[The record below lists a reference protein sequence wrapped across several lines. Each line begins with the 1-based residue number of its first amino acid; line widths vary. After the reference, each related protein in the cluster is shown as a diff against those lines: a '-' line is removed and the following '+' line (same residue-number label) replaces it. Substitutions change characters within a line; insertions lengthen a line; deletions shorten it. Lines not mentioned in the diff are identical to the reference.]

1 MRCRQ
6 ARLRL
11 TGSRQDESAGTEDRE
26 LIDHLNQ
33 CPACAREAAAAGTIR
48 QMFAVASVNDMEN
61 VTPLYEQRLQ
71 IEARAT
77 RQQRPNVSAGMA
89 KRERLKWRPVFGV
102 GVAFVAA
109 ILIATLTLI
118 PFQYDRTIGYEVAF
132 AGVDR
137 ELVEEDERV
146 CDMLSALGLIEAAVD
161 FLGCDTTCKLT
172 VFDLKSKQEVQ
183 LVVAAFAHV
192 SPMDLTTDVIPVRA
206 TVSGSLLDRANE
218 RILR

>member
-1 MRCRQ
+1 MRCRE

-11 TGSRQDESAGTEDRE
+11 TVSRQDRSAGTDDRE

-33 CPACAREAAAAGTIR
+33 CPACAREAGAAGTLR
-48 QMFAVASVNDMEN
+48 QIFAASSVNDMEY
-61 VTPLYEQRLQ
+61 VTPLHKQRLQ
-71 IEARAT
+71 VEARVAH
-77 RQQRPNVSAGMA
+77 QQHPNVNAGTA
-89 KRERLKWRPVFGV
+89 RRERLIWRPAFGV
-102 GVAFVAA
+102 GLALVAVT
-109 ILIATLTLI
+109 LIAALTLI

-132 AGVDR
+132 AGIER

-146 CDMLSALGLIEAAVD
+146 CDILFELGLIEAAVD

-183 LVVAAFAHV
+183 LVVAAFAQV
-192 SPMDLTTDVIPVRA
+192 NPMDLTTDIIPVRA